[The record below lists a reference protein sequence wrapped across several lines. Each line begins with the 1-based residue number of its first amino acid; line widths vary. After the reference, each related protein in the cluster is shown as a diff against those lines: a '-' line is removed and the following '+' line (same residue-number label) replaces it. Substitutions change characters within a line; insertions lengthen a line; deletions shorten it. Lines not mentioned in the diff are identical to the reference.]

1 MPSEIAYQT
10 SKSLLLDSI
19 RSTYLYGR
27 LKGRVPGFDWS
38 ERYAHWALRVPL
50 AGLLMYYGVQ
60 KFPSAFVAP
69 GDYGVPAILYVLA
82 AFAEVFGATALIL
95 GGIIETLRPKFS
107 KFRLAGDALTRAGG
121 AAGVAAVL
129 GVILYFYWGAL
140 TIADLQVMALGLSAF
155 LLMRGNKYGQTSAV
169 HALASVQTRQSRR

>member
-1 MPSEIAYQT
+1 MPTDIANPT
-10 SKSLLLDSI
+10 EKSPLLNLV

-27 LKGRVPGFDWS
+27 LKGRIPGFDWT
-38 ERYAHWALRVPL
+38 ERYAHWALRIPL
-50 AGLLMYYGVQ
+50 AGLLMFYGLQ
-60 KFPSAFVAP
+60 KFPSVFVAP
-69 GDYGVPAILYVLA
+69 GDYGVPAVLYVLA
-82 AFAEVFGATALIL
+82 AFAEVFGAVALII
-95 GGIIETLRPKFS
+95 GGIFETWRPKLS
-107 KFRLAGDALTRAGG
+107 KLRLFGDALTRAGG

-169 HALASVQTRQSRR
+169 HALAGVPARQMRR